1 MTKDELIAFET
12 EIAEA
17 FGRGEIRGPTHLVGG
32 NEDQL
37 IEIFKRIGKDDWV
50 FSTYRSHYHA
60 LLHGVPV
67 DKVRAE
73 IMAGRSMNMFFPEHR
88 FFTSAIVAGC
98 LPIAVGVAYAMK
110 RNGDNGKV
118 WCFIGD
124 MAAKSGVYIESIRYA
139 NGHDLPITIIVE
151 NNGLSCNTPTLAT
164 WGVYK
169 LHKDHQF
176 SNYYDYKR
184 TYPHVGI
191 DKWVQF

>member
-1 MTKDELIAFET
+1 MTKDDLIAFET
-12 EIAEA
+12 EVAEA

-32 NEDQL
+32 NEVQL
-37 IEIFKRIGKDDWV
+37 IHLWKDIKPTDWV

-60 LLHGVPV
+60 LLHGVPIE
-67 DKVRAE
+67 KVRAE

-110 RNGDNGKV
+110 RNGEEGKV

-124 MAAKSGVYIESIRYA
+124 MAETTGAYTECLKYIE
-139 NGHDLPITIIVE
+139 GHDLPMMIITE
-151 NNGLSCNTPTLAT
+151 DNGLSCNSPTEEI
-164 WGVYK
+164 WGTSNRYDVHNY
-169 LHKDHQF
+169 
-176 SNYYDYKR
+176 NYYSYIR
-184 TYPHVGI
+184 SYPHVGI

>member
-37 IEIFKRIGKDDWV
+37 IEIFKDVGKDDWV

-60 LLHGVPV
+60 LLHGVPA

-88 FFTSAIVAGC
+88 FLTSAIVAGC

-110 RNGDNGKV
+110 RNGEDGEV
-118 WCFIGD
+118 WCFMGD
-124 MAAKSGVYIESIRYA
+124 MAATTGIYSECMRYVIDNALPVNFVIED
-139 NGHDLPITIIVE
+139 NK
-151 NNGLSCNTPTLAT
+151 LSCNTPTSKA
-164 WGVYK
+164 WGLEYK
-169 LHKDHQF
+169 IPYIEH
-176 SNYYDYKR
+176 YRYER

>member
-1 MTKDELIAFET
+1 MTKDELIAFEQ
-12 EIAEA
+12 EIADA

-32 NEDQL
+32 NEGTL
-37 IEIFKRIGKDDWV
+37 IDIFKEIKPTDWV

-60 LLHGVPV
+60 LLHGVPA
-67 DKVRAE
+67 DKLRSE

-110 RNGDNGKV
+110 RNGDEGKV

-124 MAAKSGVYIESIRYA
+124 MASTTGIYDECQRFDAH
-139 NGHDLPITIIVE
+139 NDLPICFIVE
-151 NNGLSCNTPTLAT
+151 DNGLSCNSPTDAA
-164 WGVYK
+164 WGK
-169 LHKDHQF
+169 
-176 SNYYDYKR
+176 NYWPISVERYMYER
-184 TYPHVGI
+184 SYPHVGI

>member
-1 MTKDELIAFET
+1 MTKEELIAFEQ
-12 EIAEA
+12 EIADA

-32 NEDQL
+32 NETTL
-37 IEIFKRIGKDDWV
+37 IHLFKDIKKTDWV

-110 RNGDNGKV
+110 RNGEEGKV

-124 MAAKSGVYIESIRYA
+124 MAATTGIFSESYKFIQA
-139 NGHDLPITIIVE
+139 NRLPIIVQIE
-151 NNGLSCNTPTLAT
+151 DNGLSCNSPTNAA
-164 WGVYK
+164 WGP
-169 LHKDHQF
+169 
-176 SNYYDYKR
+176 YDDCNDADGYIYDR